1 MADKIFPEGIRV
13 FSPRQGAPD
22 FVKGSIVISPNI
34 LIEWLKKNKEL
45 LTDYKGEKQLTL
57 DLLNSKDGKPYLAV
71 NNFKPSDKKEPAN
84 DLPF

>member
-13 FSPRQGAPD
+13 FSPRQGSPD
-22 FVKGSIVISPNI
+22 WVKGSIVITPNDLFI
-34 LIEWLKKNKEL
+34 WLKANEKYLGE
-45 LTDYKGEKQLTL
+45 YKGKKQITL

-71 NNFKPSDKKEPAN
+71 NDFTAAKKEPSN

>member
-13 FSPRQGAPD
+13 FSPRNGAPD
-22 FVKGSIVISPNI
+22 FVKGSIVISPNQ

-57 DLLNSKDGKPYLAV
+57 DLLNSKEGKPYLAL
-71 NNFKPSDKKEPAN
+71 NNFKPEAKKEPTN